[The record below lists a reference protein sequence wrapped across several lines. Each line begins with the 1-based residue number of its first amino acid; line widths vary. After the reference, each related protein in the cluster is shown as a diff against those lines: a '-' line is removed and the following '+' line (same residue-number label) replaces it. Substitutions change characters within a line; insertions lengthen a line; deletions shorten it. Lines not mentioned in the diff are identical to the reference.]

1 MGTNELVDVAFRG
14 YEALSSGE
22 HWWEILEVDRAA
34 SKDVVT
40 MAYRRL
46 VKLHHP
52 DAGGDPE
59 QFHRIQRA
67 YDQAVAS

>member
-1 MGTNELVDVAFRG
+1 
-14 YEALSSGE
+14 
-22 HWWEILEVDRAA
+22 
-34 SKDVVT
+34 

-59 QFHRIQRA
+59 QFHRIQQA